1 MAKKINN
8 PLIKLG
14 MVPLASVSNK
24 NWKVIFTPSA
34 ELTSGQVSNLFNY
47 LLPGLLALIVALG
60 GVVFVILKIIKSLR
74 AETTQLRNQMADVI
88 NDHFIPSDSYQFPD
102 FLELDTILAKMGKKE
117 AEQKEVPKLKVKPV
131 KKADDDAEMVDIEM
145 LDDET
150 VEDELPEDEEYDVKC
165 TRHLNSVISGFGG
178 KPIIASSGHLYIK
191 EKMTE
196 AGDEA
201 GLGYIQGLAR

>member
-1 MAKKINN
+1 
-8 PLIKLG
+8 
-14 MVPLASVSNK
+14 
-24 NWKVIFTPSA
+24 
-34 ELTSGQVSNLFNY
+34 
-47 LLPGLLALIVALG
+47 
-60 GVVFVILKIIKSLR
+60 
-74 AETTQLRNQMADVI
+74 
-88 NDHFIPSDSYQFPD
+88 
-102 FLELDTILAKMGKKE
+102 
-117 AEQKEVPKLKVKPV
+117 
-131 KKADDDAEMVDIEM
+131 